1 MRNAAILSSRAFAA
15 ALAVGTL
22 PKNASAAV
30 VIDGT
35 LDADYGSILSTQT
48 LTSNAQTNGAD
59 STPVSSHV
67 QLSNA
72 YGQVDVANNHLN
84 LFLGG
89 AMNLNNE
96 RLILLIDADPTTG
109 VANLNLGAHS
119 GVNDV
124 GNVPT
129 FAQSNNLKGAV
140 MDAGF
145 RPESMVQVMFGG
157 GEQLYFDNLANGTE
171 TPYAFAADPRG
182 HTVTPI
188 HRGAGAVNGA
198 VTDSASAPALTISD
212 NTGNEGTLISSG
224 FDAITTGY
232 EIQFNLSDLGYAV
245 GSPINVSADHHPAE
259 QPGDV
264 EPVAGPD
271 RFELHARQ
279 QLLQFQFREQHALAG
294 QSILHRPR
302 PGARAGDTRADRH
315 WQPVAAGPTPREVI
329 AAYRARFKSRRVR
342 VNTPVL
348 YLVIESGFQFDRP
361 RSARHK

>member
-1 MRNAAILSSRAFAA
+1 MRNAAILSLAACA
-15 ALAVGTL
+15 ALAVGGL

-109 VANLNLGAHS
+109 VADLNLGAHS

-232 EIQFNLSDLGYAV
+232 EIQFNLSDLGYAA
-245 GSPINVSADHHPAE
+245 GSPINVSAIITQQSNQAMSN
-259 QPGDV
+259 
-264 EPVAGPD
+264 
-271 RFELHARQ
+271 
-279 QLLQFQFREQHALAG
+279 QLL
-294 QSILHRPR
+294 
-302 PGARAGDTRADRH
+302 
-315 WQPVAAGPTPREVI
+315 GPTDSSYTLGNNYFNFNFANNTLWPGNQFFTVPAPAPEPATLGLI
-329 AAYRARFKSRRVR
+329 AIGGLSLLGRRRAK
-342 VNTPVL
+342 
-348 YLVIESGFQFDRP
+348 
-361 RSARHK
+361 